1 MIQATTTERALRAA
15 LARVLVN
22 AELVTVKAR
31 DEGLELLRQGQVD
44 GFAADR
50 TTLIG
55 VVAKGGG
62 GDIYKLLDEDFSI
75 EQYALMLPRADPDF
89 RLAVNRGLA
98 QLYRS
103 GEIRQV
109 YDRWLGPLGPPS
121 LLLSATYFIQ
131 ALSE

>member
-1 MIQATTTERALRAA
+1 MQGRQHAANPNRQRHHHRKNERQRPHPD
-15 LARVLVN
+15 R
-22 AELVTVKAR
+22 R
-31 DEGLELLRQGQVD
+31 
-44 GFAADR
+44 FAADR

-62 GDIYKLLDEDFSI
+62 GEIYKLLDEDFSI

-103 GEIRQV
+103 GEIRRV